1 MRDADPLFFPYSRIG
16 PVIDAVRA
24 AARAEGLAFY
34 WYSPT
39 PHCLYNPIARG
50 LGNKSCAAMDGLL
63 SVSPSGDVLPCS
75 SYPQP
80 MGNLLRDGFR
90 AIWFSAAAR
99 HFKQKEYAP
108 AECAGCESFRACQ
121 AACPLYWNRAGTAEI
136 RNPAARSAEPRQPW
150 RQPRKPRPHGA
161 EGGTAWR

>member
-1 MRDADPLFFPYSRIG
+1 M
-16 PVIDAVRA
+16 IDAVRA
-24 AARAEGLAFY
+24 AARAEGLTFY

-99 HFKQKEYAP
+99 HFKRKEYAP
-108 AECAGCESFRACQ
+108 AECAGLRKLPRLPGGLPAVLEPGGHGGKIQESRGRDAGP
-121 AACPLYWNRAGTAEI
+121 AAAGTGALD
-136 RNPAARSAEPRQPW
+136 PR
-150 RQPRKPRPHGA
+150 RPGA
-161 EGGTAWR
+161 EGGSAWR